1 MASLSLLHVLQM
13 VVRGGGGDVGGGWEG
28 PGSNAEKHV
37 KPEVGS
43 SNPKEFDGS
52 SPVGLTQQPLC
63 ITGKPNRSPRLKKE
77 EKVRSPFVLAPG
89 RATVVAADG
98 GPLPSLS
105 NIVWR
110 ESLHLEEIAPSPCL
124 PFVAGIHMA

>member
-1 MASLSLLHVLQM
+1 MLVEFLGCVLMM
-13 VVRGGGGDVGGGWEG
+13 VVYLPSPLRGGVGDDLLQ
-28 PGSNAEKHV
+28 NAEKHV